1 MRKRLILLLSMLLV
15 LGSFTT
21 GFAAENQVDI
31 LTDNIITL
39 EQAKGLVKENSRNL
53 KKYEIALEKAKYQ
66 QQQAEDEENDL
77 YSGYNSLSNQYSS
90 LSEQYYQYL
99 ESGKTAEAEAIRV
112 EMEQV
117 EKDMESQYD
126 KIDSSSNSIKNAEDN
141 YDDAVKEQENYWKQL
156 DYIVEELYINILNQE
171 EFLRSLQKE
180 YELKKY
186 LLTIERKKLDIG
198 RTSQTNVDKISIEV
212 TNLNKQLTEQT
223 STIRLKKGQL
233 NDMMGKGYDDPLKMT
248 PIEVSVNVI
257 IPEYQALLS
266 SATQGYDLLWQ
277 LRREIDDLEDE
288 NDNEDDYY
296 ASRLLDLGIQEKGLQ
311 LADEKNRL
319 NELVSNVITDLKAK
333 QDNYKIVLA
342 DYAQA
347 QKKYDWDKK
356 RFELGQ
362 ISKTTLLQSEL
373 NYINTGNK
381 KAAAK
386 HDLYLAQRSVELA
399 KDGIF

>member
-21 GFAAENQVDI
+21 GFAAENQTDKP
-31 LTDNIITL
+31 DNIITL
-39 EQAKGLVKENSRNL
+39 EQVKRLVKENSRSL
-53 KKYEIALEKAKYQ
+53 KKYEIAVDKAKYQ
-66 QQQAEDEENDL
+66 QQQADDEEDDL
-77 YSGYNSLSNQYSS
+77 YLRYNSLSNQYGS
-90 LSEQYYQYL
+90 LSEQYNQLL

-112 EMEQV
+112 QMEQV
-117 EKDMESQYD
+117 ERDMESQYD

-171 EFLRSLQKE
+171 ESLRSLQKE

-186 LLTIERKKLDIG
+186 LLTIERKKLDLG
-198 RTSQTNVDKISIEV
+198 RTSQTNVDKISTDV

-223 STIRLKKGQL
+223 NTIRLKKGQL

-248 PIEVSVNVI
+248 SIEVSVNVI
-257 IPEYQALLS
+257 FPEYQALLS

-288 NDNEDDYY
+288 NDDEDDYY
-296 ASRLLDLGIQEKGLQ
+296 TSRLLDLGIQEKELQ
-311 LADEKNRL
+311 LADEKNKL

-333 QDNYKIVLA
+333 QDNYKIALA

-381 KAAAK
+381 KAGAK